1 MVLIALTSVAL
12 LSASFLASRAPAW
25 WPVRSNPR
33 TEAVIA
39 ADLENAVVNQL
50 HAARPMEGP
59 SEGQKLSESAGQT
72 EGQPT
77 GWTSA
82 LWSVS
87 LSESDANAWLAAR
100 LPKWLANQDDP
111 IEWPAELSVVQ
122 SGFEEGRL
130 QVGAQVLD
138 GRQTR
143 YVSCQLRLWIDDRGR
158 LWAPADW
165 VRLGR
170 LAVPAEWIVE
180 RAFGAAKPISR
191 TIGAA
196 HASQRVAAALRG
208 EEPLLDNPVL
218 KLADGRHVRLVRLLL
233 KNGHVEIT
241 CRTER

>member
-1 MVLIALTSVAL
+1 MVLIAITSLAL
-12 LSASFLASRAPAW
+12 LSASFLTSRAPSW
-25 WPVRSNPR
+25 WPPR
-33 TEAVIA
+33 PDLRAASAIA
-39 ADLENAVVNQL
+39 ADLENAVVNQI

-59 SEGQKLSESAGQT
+59 SGGHNESQT
-72 EGQPT
+72 ENQPA

-82 LWSVS
+82 SWSVS

-100 LPKWLANQDDP
+100 LPKWLANQDEP
-111 IEWPAELSVVQ
+111 IQWPAELAVVQ
-122 SGFEEGRL
+122 SGFEDGRL
-130 QVGAQVLD
+130 QVGAEVLD

-158 LWAPADW
+158 LWTPADW

-170 LAVPAEWIVE
+170 LAVPAEWVVQ

-196 HASQRVAAALRG
+196 HASERVAAALRG
-208 EEPLLDNPVL
+208 EAPLVDHPVL
-218 KLADGRHVRLVRLLL
+218 KLADGRRVRLTKVLL
-233 KNGHVEIT
+233 KDGHVELT